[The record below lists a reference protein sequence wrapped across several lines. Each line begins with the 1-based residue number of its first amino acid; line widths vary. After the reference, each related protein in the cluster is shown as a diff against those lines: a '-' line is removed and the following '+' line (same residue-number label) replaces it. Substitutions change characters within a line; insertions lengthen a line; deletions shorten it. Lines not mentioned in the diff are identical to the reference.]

1 MPSYLCFV
9 YYKAV
14 QMQKYG
20 ILRYIVLDIWNIKM
34 YYLKI
39 KDCISQN
46 IKTEARPHVTR
57 TAICN

>member
-1 MPSYLCFV
+1 
-9 YYKAV
+9 
-14 QMQKYG
+14 MQKYG

-57 TAICN
+57 TAIYN